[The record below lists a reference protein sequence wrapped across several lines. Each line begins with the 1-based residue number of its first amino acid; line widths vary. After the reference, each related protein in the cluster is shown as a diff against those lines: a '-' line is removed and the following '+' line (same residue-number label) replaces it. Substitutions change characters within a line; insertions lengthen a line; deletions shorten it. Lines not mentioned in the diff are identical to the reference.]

1 MSHSPPVVDAPRP
14 EPFAAPRSVAGAC
27 RARWASGLL
36 ALLLAAC
43 AAVPLEGDLPPPP
56 PPARELPPPPPPL
69 PAPPPPA
76 PPHGGPEQIDRER
89 STWRAASWDALPGWS
104 QDRLH
109 EAWPALLASCERPA
123 RGWALA
129 CRSALAEPPVRGP
142 ADEARVRAW
151 LQGWLQPYRVE
162 ARGVPTGS
170 DPGLGLITGY
180 FEPLLLGQRKPSA
193 THTVALHQPPAGL
206 GQRKP
211 WYSRSEIARVP
222 AARAALAGRE
232 IAWLADPMD
241 LLLVQIQGSG
251 RIQLLDQLDPTT
263 GRPLTVRLAYAGHN
277 DHPYGSVGKWLVER
291 GAFTMEQA
299 SWPAIR
305 AWARAHPQRIP
316 ELLAANPRVVFFR
329 EEALANPD
337 RGPLGAQGVALTPG
351 RSIAVDKGSVPYGT
365 PVWIATTEPQAW
377 QPVAP
382 PPRLLERLVVAQ
394 DTGSAI
400 VGAVRADYFWGWGPG
415 IEEQAGRMK
424 QALRMWALWPRDLPL
439 PP

>member
-1 MSHSPPVVDAPRP
+1 M
-14 EPFAAPRSVAGAC
+14 
-27 RARWASGLL
+27 SGLS

-43 AAVPLEGDLPPPP
+43 AAVPLEGDLPPAA
-56 PPARELPPPPPPL
+56 PPAVLVPAPAPAEPPAP
-69 PAPPPPA
+69 PAPPPA
-76 PPHGGPEQIDRER
+76 HGGPEQIDRER
-89 STWRAASWDALPGWS
+89 STWRAAPWEALPGWS
-104 QDRLH
+104 QDKLH

-129 CRSALAEPPVRGP
+129 CRSALAEAPVQGP

-162 ARGVPTGS
+162 ARGTAPGG

-180 FEPLLLGQRKPSA
+180 FEPLLVGQRKPDA
-193 THTVALHQPPAGL
+193 RHNVALHRPPAGL

-211 WYSRSEIARVP
+211 WYSRSEMARVP
-222 AARAALAGRE
+222 AARTALAGRE

-241 LLLVQIQGSG
+241 LLMVQIQGSG
-251 RIQLLDQLDPTT
+251 RIQLLDELDAG

-291 GAFTMEQA
+291 GAFTMDQA

-305 AWARAHPQRIP
+305 AWARANPQRVP
-316 ELLAANPRVVFFR
+316 ELLAANPRVIFFR
-329 EEALANPD
+329 EEPLPD
-337 RGPLGAQGVALTPG
+337 PQRGPLGAHGVPLTPG
-351 RSIAVDKGSVPYGT
+351 RSIAVDKASVPYGT
-365 PVWIATTEPQAW
+365 PVWISTTEPQAW
-377 QPVAP
+377 QPVP
-382 PPRLLERLVVAQ
+382 PPARPMERLVIAQ

-415 IEEQAGRMK
+415 VEEQAGRMK
-424 QALRMWALWPRDLPL
+424 QPLRMWVLWPRDLPS